1 VEPSRVG
8 KTFKIGEAQL
18 GERDAF
24 HVPCILA
31 RSLYTVQG
39 GQSVLFT
46 DEQLRQAD
54 PSMANLDNRH
64 GIVDPFI
71 KIANPGEMFWVL
83 LNPNLVTKLNHQF
96 EVNLEIDEL
105 EPEYDECSGCY
116 GSPSYDENDDEY
128 EDNSCRGCY

>member
-1 VEPSRVG
+1 MEPS
-8 KTFKIGEAQL
+8 KIGKVQTEGVL

-24 HVPCILA
+24 HVPCVLTSCDYNIA
-31 RSLYTVQG
+31 GNTNVKFVDKSLTKVTSCG
-39 GQSVLFT
+39 FV
-46 DEQLRQAD
+46 D
-54 PSMANLDNRH
+54 RH
-64 GIVDPFI
+64 GIVDPFLSQ
-71 KIANPGEMFWVL
+71 ANSGQLFWVL

-96 EVNLEIDEL
+96 EVNLEIDDS